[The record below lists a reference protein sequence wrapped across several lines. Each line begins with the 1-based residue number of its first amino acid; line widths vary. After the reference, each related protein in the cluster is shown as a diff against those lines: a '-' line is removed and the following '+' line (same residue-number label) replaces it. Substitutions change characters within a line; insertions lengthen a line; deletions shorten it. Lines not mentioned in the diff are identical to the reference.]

1 MQLPQLIRVRWAVRA
16 TLFLGVAASVAANV
30 LHADPNLISQVISAW
45 PPLALLLT
53 VELTSRNPMHR
64 PLLATVRV
72 ISTAVIAGIAA
83 WVSYWHM
90 ADVAARYGEEGI
102 SAYLLPVSVDGL
114 IVVASVS
121 LVELAGRIR
130 MLTDEQK
137 NAATRVAQ
145 PTAPATVAAP
155 AYAQAVVTAA
165 PAPAPV
171 AAQPVSVQASAPA
184 AVTAAAE
191 ETDFDAELAELE
203 ESTPLSAGGAAHG
216 SVRTPR
222 SAPVSPAVGPVMAGT
237 AAGSSRAGTR
247 AAVSAP
253 PRTVVTESTTPRQRR
268 PASETAQLADAI
280 EAMHPGIREEELA
293 SRLNISVSRLRQVRR
308 EEAARRAALPQ

>member
-1 MQLPQLIRVRWAVRA
+1 MQLPQLIRIRWAVRA

-30 LHADPNLISQVISAW
+30 LHADPNIISQVISAW

-53 VELTSRNPMHR
+53 VELTSRIPMHR

-90 ADVAARYGEEGI
+90 ADVAARYGEEGV

-130 MLTDEQK
+130 MLMDAEK
-137 NAATRVAQ
+137 AAASAQ
-145 PTAPATVAAP
+145 QSV
-155 AYAQAVVTAA
+155 QLV
-165 PAPAPV
+165 APAPV
-171 AAQPVSVQASAPA
+171 AVAPVFAAQAVAPA
-184 AVTAAAE
+184 RVAVIEE
-191 ETDFDAELAELE
+191 ETDFDAELAELEEE

-222 SAPVSPAVGPVMAGT
+222 SAPVSPAVAPVLAGA

-280 EAMHPGIREEELA
+280 EAMQPGIREEELA

>member
-1 MQLPQLIRVRWAVRA
+1 VQLPQLIRIRWAVRA

-30 LHADPNLISQVISAW
+30 LHADPNIISQVISAW

-53 VELTSRNPMHR
+53 VELTSRIPMHR

-90 ADVAARYGEEGI
+90 ADVAARYGEEGV

-130 MLTDEQK
+130 MLADAEK
-137 NAATRVAQ
+137 AAATAQ
-145 PTAPATVAAP
+145 HTVP
-155 AYAQAVVTAA
+155 VV
-165 PAPAPV
+165 APAPV
-171 AAQPVSVQASAPA
+171 AAPVYAPA
-184 AVTAAAE
+184 AVTSAPVARIE
-191 ETDFDAELAELE
+191 DETDFDAELAELE
-203 ESTPLSAGGAAHG
+203 DEATPLSAGGAAHG

-222 SAPVSPAVGPVMAGT
+222 SAPVSPAVAPVLAGA
-237 AAGSSRAGTR
+237 AAGPSRAATR

-280 EAMHPGIREEELA
+280 EAMQPGIREDELA